1 MLPPPP
7 APNTALSAATGSR
20 LPAAPEPTGGQ
31 AGLHYI
37 LAGTG
42 RGEGGPGLAEEP
54 PDPGQSA
61 CTSSQ

>member
-1 MLPPPP
+1 MLPP

-20 LPAAPEPTGGQ
+20 LPAAPEPTRGQ

-42 RGEGGPGLAEEP
+42 RGEGGPCLAEEP
-54 PDPGQSA
+54 LDPGQSA